1 MTHESML
8 ALASAIA
15 HHPQLHL
22 DVLDLRHE
30 VLWPDGSAVHLHP
43 VRQRDTPARLLWAF
57 HTHKPLH
64 ESGFWAVIGLQ
75 HVTHRSTAQ
84 DRSLAEELQRA
95 PERDVPGLLIYGLR
109 RAFVN
114 AEAFRAMAYQHALA
128 SWPGEGRAPGSRP
141 TRTGR
146 QAAQVE
152 G

>member
-1 MTHESML
+1 MTHESLL
-8 ALASAIA
+8 ALASVIA
-15 HHPQLHL
+15 RCTERHIE
-22 DVLDLRHE
+22 VLDLRHE

-57 HTHKPLH
+57 HRQPLH
-64 ESGFWAVIGLQ
+64 TEGTWTVLSLQ
-75 HVTHRSTAQ
+75 HITHRATH
-84 DRSLAEELQRA
+84 SLAEEVRHA
-95 PERDVPGLLIYGLR
+95 PERDVPGTLIYGLR
-109 RAFVN
+109 RAFVS
-114 AEAFRAMAYQHALA
+114 AEAFRAAAGQHALA